1 MWKLLENI
9 GLGLFVN
16 ATYFLLNL
24 NFETP
29 VFVVLGF
36 SVIVM
41 GIAIFYQRRK

>member
-16 ATYFLLNL
+16 ATYSLLNL
-24 NFETP
+24 NFEIP

-36 SVIVM
+36 SVVLMSISIY
-41 GIAIFYQRRK
+41 GQRRK